1 MRSNRRG
8 RISLASDDNSRVVY
22 DAPQTSVHPSRTG
35 ASSWAQRLGETH
47 RARDERATQLARVE
61 LAEAATATRESIA
74 RWASVVAAT
83 RRLVDAYNTGAQRIV
98 LTVHEESGQ
107 PVVTITPERD
117 STAHLIATL
126 EDTCIFMS
134 ARDNQGTAYAIA
146 VPLRSERDDEAT
158 AAYLLQNWMQ
168 HL

>member
-1 MRSNRRG
+1 M
-8 RISLASDDNSRVVY
+8 V
-22 DAPQTSVHPSRTG
+22 DAPLTPVHPSPAR
-35 ASSWAQRLGETH
+35 AASWAQRLGETQH
-47 RARDERATQLARVE
+47 VRDERAAQLTRVR
-61 LAEAATATRESIA
+61 LAEAATATSQSIA
-74 RWASVVAAT
+74 RWASIVAAI

-107 PVVTITPERD
+107 PVVTITPEST

-134 ARDNQGTAYAIA
+134 ARDNQETAYAIA
-146 VPLRSERDDEAT
+146 VPLRCERDDEAT